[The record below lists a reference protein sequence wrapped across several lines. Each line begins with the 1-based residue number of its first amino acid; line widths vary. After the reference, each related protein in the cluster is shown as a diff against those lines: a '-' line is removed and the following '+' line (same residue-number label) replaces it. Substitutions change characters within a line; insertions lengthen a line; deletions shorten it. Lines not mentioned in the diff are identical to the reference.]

1 MAIQAQGRHMKKALF
16 LLASIAL
23 PVVTHAAPQC
33 HKQTVEKSVVELC
46 MVPGASFQ
54 HDVYTLKADN
64 VLVFALID
72 DYVEKLELEHAIPE
86 GLTIELPLS
95 KQDEKLVRIK
105 GGCVPE
111 SKDGAEV
118 GRVCNFTWGRH
129 QIVKDARFTFG

>member
-1 MAIQAQGRHMKKALF
+1 MKNAL
-16 LLASIAL
+16 LLFTLTAL
-23 PVVTHAAPQC
+23 PIAAYAAPQC
-33 HKQTVEKSVVELC
+33 HKQTVDRLVVEMC
-46 MVPGASFQ
+46 MHPGAAFQ

-86 GLTIELPLS
+86 GLTMKLPLS
-95 KQDEKLVRIK
+95 KQDEKVIRIK
-105 GGCVPE
+105 GGCLPE
-111 SKDGAEV
+111 SKEGVEV